1 MTPWKQGPRRTRL
14 AAGLQ
19 NQFPHSGSVRLIPM
33 GTPNFSIDAT
43 TFSGDVRSDFPL
55 TLQGGSQSLAR
66 GFQGRRQNQS
76 VRGTVGSGGAM
87 ITMQSFSGNIVIAK
101 P

>member
-1 MTPWKQGPRRTRL
+1 V
-14 AAGLQ
+14 
-19 NQFPHSGSVRLIPM
+19 SS
-33 GTPNFSIDAT
+33 PNFSIEAT

-55 TLQGGSQSLAR
+55 TLQGDSQSFGR
-66 GFQGRRQNQS
+66 GFAGRRQNRS

-101 P
+101 Q